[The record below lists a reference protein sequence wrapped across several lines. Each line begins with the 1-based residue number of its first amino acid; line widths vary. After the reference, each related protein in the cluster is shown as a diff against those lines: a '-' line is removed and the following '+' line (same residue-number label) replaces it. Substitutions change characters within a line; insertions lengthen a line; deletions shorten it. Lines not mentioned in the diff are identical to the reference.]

1 MLKVDGSKLW
11 LINFYREQLSKFYKL
26 GMGKKTE
33 NDVLITEKLIKLTE
47 KRLNDLSVVYEAGVS
62 DQAMYQ
68 RRQLVRRKEE
78 SGQLSSNNGATIISR
93 EQSNGST
100 GSRSIRRASVR
111 PKEKR

>member
-1 MLKVDGSKLW
+1 MTSSKLW

-26 GMGKKTE
+26 GMGEKTE

-68 RRQLVRRKEE
+68 RRQLARRKEQ
-78 SGQLSSNNGATIISR
+78 SGQSPYTNGSTIKSR
-93 EQSNGST
+93 EQSNSSAR
-100 GSRSIRRASVR
+100 SRRIRRASVR
-111 PKEKR
+111 SKEKR